1 MIKLLLTLSDRTL
14 TRSVLVVNVRTEQL
28 AHQNGVTYVILVLET
43 LRKG

>member
-14 TRSVLVVNVRTEQL
+14 TRSVLVNVRTEQL